1 MVTIQGRQFKD
12 SRYFTHST
20 PFAKTPSAE
29 AEIGRFQ
36 IDLSGHHR
44 VGALIRRSDEKGEK
58 QFFLQPRSNPTPD
71 RSRIKTTPKTNLL
84 QEGVFRMKSSKKKQ
98 KLQTD
103 MDPESAAVQDSGNN
117 QNQQPALP
125 ENMTEEPQHSEH
137 MHLSLIRNN
146 PSLISVYQ
154 VVSDDE
160 GQLINDTGLENEI
173 REFIEAYKDKRPDEI
188 ENIDD
193 VLEQLRSLYQRYE
206 LRVNRAESI
215 SEGTLTKY
223 RIRLGTLFEIEKK
236 LLKATGKEWVEYFAE
251 KYGQKKLRSAQDY
264 MALARIP
271 NIIRYAVFGKE
282 RLIEIKRAIKELE
295 ISDDD
300 PVAAFLR
307 RSSINYNPDE
317 APSDEGLAE
326 LKLDIDVSI
335 FLTKLKSVEEDK
347 GIEFNVNEDLLKSA
361 IAGGKKPSN
370 GIIENMTII
379 LKSGGDVN
387 RYLDQVVIN
396 GGQENTLVRATHG
409 VQSLP
414 KLVIGLGNLVEHMK
428 IHPQVLTE
436 VKLDT
441 VEALER
447 HTSELKRMLEERQ

>member
-1 MVTIQGRQFKD
+1 
-12 SRYFTHST
+12 
-20 PFAKTPSAE
+20 
-29 AEIGRFQ
+29 
-36 IDLSGHHR
+36 
-44 VGALIRRSDEKGEK
+44 
-58 QFFLQPRSNPTPD
+58 
-71 RSRIKTTPKTNLL
+71 
-84 QEGVFRMKSSKKKQ
+84 
-98 KLQTD
+98 
-103 MDPESAAVQDSGNN
+103 
-117 QNQQPALP
+117 
-125 ENMTEEPQHSEH
+125 
-137 MHLSLIRNN
+137 
-146 PSLISVYQ
+146 
-154 VVSDDE
+154 
-160 GQLINDTGLENEI
+160 
-173 REFIEAYKDKRPDEI
+173 
-188 ENIDD
+188 
-193 VLEQLRSLYQRYE
+193 
-206 LRVNRAESI
+206 
-215 SEGTLTKY
+215 
-223 RIRLGTLFEIEKK
+223 
-236 LLKATGKEWVEYFAE
+236 
-251 KYGQKKLRSAQDY
+251 

-317 APSDEGLAE
+317 APSDEALAE

-361 IAGGKKPSN
+361 IAGGKKASN

-396 GGQENTLVRATHG
+396 GGQENMLVKATHG

-414 KLVIGLGNLVEHMK
+414 KLVIGLGNLVEHIK
-428 IHPQVLTE
+428 VHPQVLTE

-441 VEALER
+441 VEALEQ
-447 HTSELKRMLEERQ
+447 HVSELRRLLEERQ